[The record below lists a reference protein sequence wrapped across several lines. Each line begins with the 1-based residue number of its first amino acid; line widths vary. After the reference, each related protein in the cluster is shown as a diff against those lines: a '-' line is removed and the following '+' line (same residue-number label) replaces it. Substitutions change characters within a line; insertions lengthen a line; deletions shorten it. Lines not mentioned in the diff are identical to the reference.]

1 MPSRP
6 PSSFPNRSPQM
17 IVPSRAWRL
26 PLVKTPQRE
35 DDKQRGDHRNHG
47 EGNQL
52 SLPFVEQAPPG
63 MAVRHRTPAADL
75 FSPVAMSHLILTAGF
90 QHMPK
95 PT

>member
-52 SLPFVEQAPPG
+52 SLPFVEQAPHDGPFVTG
-63 MAVRHRTPAADL
+63 PQRLVCSAPWRCHT
-75 FSPVAMSHLILTAGF
+75 
-90 QHMPK
+90 
-95 PT
+95 